1 MNANIEGEF
10 YNPVI
15 LEISVPDIA
24 DVSAEDYVAKSMDK
38 YGNENS
44 TDHTKKQR
52 PFVVSHPK
60 SLKMKVLTWL
70 GKEITWTFEV
80 GKDPIPLKKIFATP
94 APVVVQNGDATETTV
109 TSIQVGY

>member
-24 DVSAEDYVAKSMDK
+24 DVSAEDYVAKSLDK

-60 SLKMKVLTWL
+60 SLKDESAHL
-70 GKEITWTFEV
+70 
-80 GKDPIPLKKIFATP
+80 AR
-94 APVVVQNGDATETTV
+94 
-109 TSIQVGY
+109 